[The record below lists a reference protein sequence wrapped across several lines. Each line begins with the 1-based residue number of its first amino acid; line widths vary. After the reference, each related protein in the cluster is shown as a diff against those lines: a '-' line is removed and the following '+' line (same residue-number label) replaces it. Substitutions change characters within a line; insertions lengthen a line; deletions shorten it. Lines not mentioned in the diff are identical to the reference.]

1 MRFALGVVWRT
12 HWYHGEELC
21 IIVDAPPPRTNQ
33 HLMREE
39 MMATDTITSTREE
52 KAREAG
58 TKADISERERSLESR
73 RESGAKR
80 SALARRTPYF
90 GTTSSP
96 FHLMRT
102 MADDIERL
110 FSDVDF
116 ARVGFGLTSPRL
128 APAFEPWR
136 GESRLAEATWAPTV
150 ETFRRDGNLVVRAD
164 LPGLSKENIT
174 IETDD
179 DVLMISGERS
189 DEVKD
194 ERDDFYRS
202 ERSYGRFFRAIQLP
216 EGVNA
221 DQIEATFKDGVLEV
235 TVPAPKVASARHR
248 QVKIR

>member
-1 MRFALGVVWRT
+1 
-12 HWYHGEELC
+12 
-21 IIVDAPPPRTNQ
+21 
-33 HLMREE
+33 
-39 MMATDTITSTREE
+39 MATDTITSTREE
-52 KAREAG
+52 KARDAG
-58 TKADISERERSLESR
+58 TKADISERERNLESR
-73 RESGAKR
+73 RESGARR
-80 SALARRTPYF
+80 SALTRRMPYF
-90 GTTSSP
+90 GTAASP

-116 ARVGFGLTSPRL
+116 ARVGFGLTSPQRL

-136 GESRLAEATWAPTV
+136 SESRLAEATWAPTV

-164 LPGLSKENIT
+164 LPGLSKDNIT
-174 IETDD
+174 IETKD

-189 DEVKD
+189 DESKD

-235 TVPAPKVASARHR
+235 TVPAPKVTATRHR